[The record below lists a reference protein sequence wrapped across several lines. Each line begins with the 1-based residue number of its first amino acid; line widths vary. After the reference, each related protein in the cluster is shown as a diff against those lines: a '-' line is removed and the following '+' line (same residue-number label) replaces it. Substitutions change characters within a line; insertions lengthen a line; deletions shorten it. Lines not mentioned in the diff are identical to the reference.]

1 MQQTCGCYLYG
12 IKDFA
17 TVITYFRM
25 GRLSWIIWV
34 GPCDYIGRQ
43 EGHSQRW
50 RCDNRAEM
58 RGRKERFEDFMLQA
72 PKIVE
77 GFPS

>member
-1 MQQTCGCYLYG
+1 M
-12 IKDFA
+12 
-17 TVITYFRM
+17 
-25 GRLSWIIWV
+25 

-58 RGRKERFEDFMLQA
+58 RGRKERFEDVMLQA
-72 PKIVE
+72 PKMVE